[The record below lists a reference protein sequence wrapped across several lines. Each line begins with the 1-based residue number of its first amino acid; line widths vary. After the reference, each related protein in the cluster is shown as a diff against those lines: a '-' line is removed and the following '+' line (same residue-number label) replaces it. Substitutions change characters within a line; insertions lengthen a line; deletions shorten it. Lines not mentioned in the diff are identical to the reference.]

1 MVDVKQVADAA
12 DMIVNGYAFTRCAEG
27 FRVLNLNRPDRAV
40 VFSNDGKVLET
51 SMDDIEVRI
60 AGDYLEKN
68 RKFMEICSFNFLI
81 CSKYSRLRRGCF
93 SLANLRSSG

>member
-27 FRVLNLNRPDRAV
+27 FRVLNLNRV
-40 VFSNDGKVLET
+40 VFSGDGKVLET

-60 AGDYLEKN
+60 ARD
-68 RKFMEICSFNFLI
+68 FPF
-81 CSKYSRLRRGCF
+81 
-93 SLANLRSSG
+93 

>member
-40 VFSNDGKVLET
+40 VFSSDGKVLET

-60 AGDYLEKN
+60 ARDYQDI
-68 RKFMEICSFNFLI
+68 ICI
-81 CSKYSRLRRGCF
+81 SRHTALLSVCMCTPVTV
-93 SLANLRSSG
+93 N